1 MGIFDWVLL
10 TNTLLVCLFYVCFF
24 AKELDANTTLPLPV
38 LQKGVFMPTLT
49 QILECTNMAR
59 LQMREE
65 KDQAT

>member
-1 MGIFDWVLL
+1 MGIFDLPTLYLL
-10 TNTLLVCLFYVCFF
+10 CAFFMCVF

-49 QILECTNMAR
+49 QTLECTNMAR

-65 KDQAT
+65 KDHAT